1 MTFDT
6 LRARTPIALTLLF
19 AAAACSSNSGGG
31 GTGNPPTC
39 TGSTITVP
47 VDQVMTVS
55 QADAPCVQFAAD
67 GSTYM
72 IVPQFATGDQNLSTA
87 QIGYEMGTF
96 ATGSADI
103 VPYRPGEP
111 SVPKWS
117 LSPTPHGIRQKF
129 DFALREKERALART
143 ARPQA
148 QAQLPPGVA
157 RGGGPPS
164 VGDTGVFWVCGDL
177 NCDTFKR
184 DTSIVKFVGTKIAIF
199 LSKNSPANGFDSLD
213 IDSLGKTFDKDLY
226 PIDVN
231 TFGAPSDIDGNG
243 LVFVL
248 MTPKVNAM
256 TTPAECAS
264 QGFIAGFFFGNDLIP
279 GNPNSNDA
287 EIFYSIVPDPTGS
300 LSCAH
305 SVAFVKSLVLAT
317 FIHEFQ
323 HMISW
328 NQHVIVRGGPSE
340 ETWLNEGM
348 SHIAEEMGSRYYEHK
363 FPPPSGRTNPAQLFP
378 DSSEGFI
385 SGDLGNSYSYL
396 TNSGATSVTLFANSG
411 SLEERGAAWL
421 FLRWL
426 GDLKDSTI
434 YGKLDQTILTGV
446 ANVESQ
452 SGEGFTHLFGDFT
465 MAIYTDSL
473 PGLPRNTAPARDR
486 YVSRNLRQIY
496 NRLFQT
502 SSEPAPWPF
511 TNITLP
517 IGSRQSSSMIVGTME
532 FWKLTMPS
540 SGSSQQLIFTS
551 SSNGSF
557 SGSDSAQVSIFHCPS
572 AAACP

>member
-6 LRARTPIALTLLF
+6 LRVRTPIALTLLI
-19 AAAACSSNSGGG
+19 AAACSSSNGG

-39 TGSTITVP
+39 TGSTITVG
-47 VDQVMTVS
+47 VNQVATVPQS
-55 QADAPCVQFAAD
+55 DAPCVQFAAD

-87 QIGYEMGTF
+87 QINYQMGTF

-103 VPYRPGEP
+103 VPYRPGTP
-111 SVPKWS
+111 GVPQWPLNAK
-117 LSPTPHGIRQKF
+117 PHGIRQTF
-129 DFALREKERALART
+129 DFTLRDKERALART
-143 ARPQA
+143 ARPRA
-148 QAQLPPGVA
+148 RAALPPGVA
-157 RGGGPPS
+157 AGGGPPS
-164 VGDTGVFWVCGDL
+164 VGDTGIFWVCGDL

-184 DTSIVKFVGTKIAIF
+184 DTSIVKYAGAKIDIFV
-199 LSKNSPANGFDSLD
+199 SVNSPANGLSAGD
-213 IDSLGKTFDKDLY
+213 ISALGATFDTDLY
-226 PIDVN
+226 PIDTL
-231 TFGAPSDIDGNG
+231 TFGAPSDIDGNHR
-243 LVFVL
+243 VFVL

-264 QGFIAGFFFGNDLIP
+264 QGFIAGFFFGLDLLP
-279 GNPNSNDA
+279 GQPNSNSA
-287 EIFYSIVPDPTGS
+287 EIFYSIVPDPTGT

-305 SVAFVKSLVLAT
+305 SVADVKSLVLST

-348 SHIAEEMGSRYYEHK
+348 SHIAEEMGSRFYEHK
-363 FPPPSGRTNPAQLFP
+363 FPPPTGRTDPNQLFP

-396 TNSGATSVTLFANSG
+396 SNSGGSSVTLFANSG
-411 SLEERGAAWL
+411 SLEERGAVWL

-426 GDLKDSTI
+426 GDLKDSTV
-434 YGKLDQTILTGV
+434 YFKLDQTALTGV
-446 ANVESQ
+446 QNIETQ
-452 SGEGFTHLFGDFT
+452 SGDNFTHLFGDWT

-486 YVSRNLRQIY
+486 YVSRNLRQLY
-496 NRLFQT
+496 NRLFVT
-502 SSEPAPWPF
+502 AAEPFPF
-511 TNITLP
+511 PVANITMP
-517 IGSRQSSSMIVGTME
+517 IGGRQSSSMIVGTME
-532 FWKLTMPS
+532 YWKLTMPN

-551 SSNGSF
+551 SSNGTF
-557 SGSDSAQVSIFHCPS
+557 AGSDSAQVSIFHCPS